1 MGHVGYLRN
10 QEPLTMFGTFN
21 VVFMIF
27 AIIAFN
33 ITMFALV
40 LQLDLLIF
48 QSSLAKIIAW
58 ALAVG
63 SWHMAYKFRNK

>member
-1 MGHVGYLRN
+1 
-10 QEPLTMFGTFN
+10 MFGTFN